1 VSPTPLCPQ
10 TRDGSLRLK
19 ATLERLQRLTSDW
32 TEQMLATYPRPAHQ
46 LGQAL
51 GVPHHMH
58 EIFTESEIRSSL
70 MFQLSKQATLLLK
83 AARQVAGCGEWD
95 AVVAGTACG
104 KLMAVDAI
112 DPVALQGL
120 QEDVVLLVKNAS
132 GDEEVGTAGSRVKGV
147 VLCQELPHLS
157 HLGEW
162 RGGCWMTVAVA
173 V

>member
-1 VSPTPLCPQ
+1 
-10 TRDGSLRLK
+10 
-19 ATLERLQRLTSDW
+19 
-32 TEQMLATYPRPAHQ
+32 MLAAYPRPAQQ
-46 LGQAL
+46 LGEAL

-58 EIFTESEIRSSL
+58 QIFTESEIRASL

-95 AVVAGTACG
+95 AVVAGTASG

-112 DPVALQGL
+112 DPVALQSL
-120 QEDVVLLVKNAS
+120 QEDVVLLVKAAS

-162 RGGCWMTVAVA
+162 QQGESWRGWLGLPAWVLSCWRLPWERCCMPPRASS
-173 V
+173 